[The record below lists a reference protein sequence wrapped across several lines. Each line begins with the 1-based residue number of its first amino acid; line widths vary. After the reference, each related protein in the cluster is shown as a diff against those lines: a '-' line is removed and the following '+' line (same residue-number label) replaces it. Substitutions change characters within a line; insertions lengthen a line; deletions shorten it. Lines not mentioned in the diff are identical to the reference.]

1 MFAFIAKAAV
11 AAIATSVAT
20 KAAKAAAR
28 NISQE
33 FAPEIK
39 EAKLRAAAARKRA
52 AIDAAMDEGYTPEFI
67 TSFRK
72 EAEKVA
78 KTWPNK
84 SASALYLDK
93 ASGEL
98 VSLHAFESHGSWT
111 LLRNGRVQPT
121 GELVAPMGDVMRYLI
136 SGPDCSWLELYNVK
150 SEDAL
155 VRDSNRMAKEAIH
168 GKPDIQLFHSID
180 TLVSME
186 ESIRQREADKAA
198 YAAKMAELDEQ
209 QAK

>member
-28 NISQE
+28 NIARD
-33 FAPEIK
+33 FGPEIE

-67 TSFRK
+67 EVFRR
-72 EAEKVA
+72 EAEKVT
-78 KTWPNK
+78 KTWPGK
-84 SASALYLDK
+84 SASALYLDR
-93 ASGEL
+93 ATAEL
-98 VSLHAFESHGSWT
+98 VSLHAFESYGSWS

-121 GELVAPMGDVMRYLI
+121 GELVAPMGDVVRYLI
-136 SGPDCSWLELYNVK
+136 SGPDCSWLELYNVT
-150 SEDAL
+150 SEESL
-155 VRDSNRMAKEAIH
+155 VRESNRRAKEALY
-168 GKPDIQLFHSID
+168 GAPKMELFQSID
-180 TLVSME
+180 IIVEME
-186 ESIRQREADKAA
+186 ESMRKREADKAA
-198 YAAKMAELDEQ
+198 HAAKMAELEE